1 MQLSSGHGPPWN
13 CITDLLFLSLSNY
26 SNVFSLQQVYHRE
39 ACLLCFEVL
48 PLSVL
53 TYHAWKP
60 SGHRDWYD
68 ADCGW
73 GYGNVD
79 VGRLAGEGKH
89 RKHGKQP
96 NPPRVNLHKACQMFR
111 CVSMFRGFVQI
122 IS

>member
-26 SNVFSLQQVYHRE
+26 SNVFSVQQVYHRE

-96 NPPRVNLHKACQMFR
+96 RQTHQE
-111 CVSMFRGFVQI
+111 
-122 IS
+122 